1 VTVVPESV
9 IRAAAAGAAGRCRPL
24 RSVSGSAWLVE
35 SLGGERVVV
44 RPASSTEVLAAQ
56 AADEAGVG
64 PRVLDVVDG
73 WLLLSW
79 LAGPL
84 VTTVELGR
92 PPVLDAVAGL
102 LRRWHGCGLELT
114 PAPMQLARAEYVR
127 GLELPEKVAVLVEAA
142 DAVELSL
149 SGGRL
154 VPAHLDVA
162 ANLVDTGDGL
172 RLIDFEYA
180 AAAPPERELGQLV
193 WEAELGQAET
203 EHLVSAY
210 HRRDAEPSERASVA
224 AWTWLTGVTWTI
236 WAARHPELAT
246 YRRRSWERLRQH
258 WALPG
263 DLRR

>member
-1 VTVVPESV
+1 
-9 IRAAAAGAAGRCRPL
+9 L
-24 RSVSGSAWLVE
+24 RSVSGSAWFVE

-44 RPASSTEVLAAQ
+44 RPASSAEVLAAR

-73 WLLLSW
+73 WLLLQW
-79 LAGPL
+79 LAGPV

-92 PPVLDAVAGL
+92 PPIVDAVAGL
-102 LRRWHGCGLELT
+102 LRRWHDCDLEL
-114 PAPMQLARAEYVR
+114 PAAPMQLARAEYVR
-127 GLELPEKVAVLVEAA
+127 GLELPAEVAVLVEAA
-142 DAVELSL
+142 DQVERSL
-149 SGGRL
+149 SGGRV

-162 ANLVDTGDGL
+162 ANLVATPDGL

-180 AAAPPERELGQLV
+180 AAATRERELGQLV
-193 WEAELGQAET
+193 WEAELGRAEADR
-203 EHLVSAY
+203 LMSAY
-210 HRRDAEPSERASVA
+210 FRRDAEPSARASIA
-224 AWTWLTGVTWTI
+224 AWTWVAGVTWTI
-236 WAARHPELAT
+236 WAARRPELAT